1 MVGVMNMECGLDDHN
16 LLRFL
21 TGRSLRGPLLV
32 WRSISRLMRLGA
44 AWTLVPA
51 RVDPICGSIMLVVMG
66 FCQFGRLL
74 GTFSQQVA
82 FKHLELLTQV
92 VDPLAVTETV
102 SRFGQWLAGFD
113 VRTSVG
119 LRFDVVVDS
128 MARTRPFIWFL
139 HT

>member
-51 RVDPICGSIMLVVMG
+51 RVDPICGSIMLVVMA
-66 FCQFGRLL
+66 FCYFGRLL
-74 GTFSQQVA
+74 GTFSQQIT
-82 FKHLELLTQV
+82 FEHLELLAQV
-92 VDPLAVTETV
+92 VHPLAMPEAVG
-102 SRFGQWLAGFD
+102 RFG
-113 VRTSVG
+113 
-119 LRFDVVVDS
+119 
-128 MARTRPFIWFL
+128 
-139 HT
+139 